1 MLCWING
8 QYVDDTEIMISP
20 FDHGFLYGLGF
31 YETFRT
37 YSGKVV
43 LLEEHF
49 NRLCSALNLYR
60 INIPYTLKEIQE
72 AIYELTRSMGE
83 DAIIRLNVSAGYNSL
98 SIPYK
103 YESPNVILFQT
114 PLIKRKRNTEKAAQW
129 LQIRRVVD
137 EHHCFSFRSNYFGNN
152 VLARFEI
159 EDLTTTE
166 GFFLTSK
173 GFIADG
179 ITSNIFWAR
188 DGILYT
194 PSISTGI
201 IPGITRQWSIMIAR
215 RLGYRV
221 VEDVF
226 IKKELENAYECFITN
241 SIEEL
246 VPISNIEKIHFLG
259 ENGPMY
265 QRLHQAYIE
274 EIIQTVKRG

>member
-1 MLCWING
+1 MLCWVNG
-8 QYVDDTEIMISP
+8 QYVDEKEILISP
-20 FDHGFLYGLGF
+20 FDHGFLYGLVF

-37 YSGKVV
+37 YNGKVV
-43 LLEEHF
+43 LLEERF
-49 NRLCSALNLYR
+49 NRLCSLLNLYR
-60 INIPYTLKEIQE
+60 MNIPYTLKEIQE
-72 AIYELTRSMGE
+72 SIYELTRRSGE
-83 DAIIRLNVSAGYNSL
+83 DSIIRLNVSAGYNDL

-103 YESPNVILFQT
+103 YENPTVILFQT
-114 PLIKRKRNTEKAAQW
+114 PLVKRKRNTEKRAQW
-129 LQIRRVVD
+129 LQTRRASL
-137 EHHCFSFRSNYFGNN
+137 EEQHCFSTNYFRTNI
-152 VLARFEI
+152 LARFEI
-159 EDLTTTE
+159 EDSTTTE

-201 IPGITRQWSIMIAR
+201 KPGITRQWSIMMAR

-226 IKKELENAYECFITN
+226 IKKELESAYECFITN

-246 VPISNIEKIHFLG
+246 VPISNIGKIHFLG